1 VLVTDHKHFI
11 GDNCFQSK
19 LHRKMKEESIVIYE
33 LDKSEYEKVRHLFN
47 ELDYNL
53 IISAIIERTSPGRI
67 YVDDVVTPET
77 IFLCSVE
84 GYYLSGYADNDS
96 FNKALNSLIFEKF
109 FAGDTVRKD
118 ETDISI
124 GFHPDSWENKMEV
137 IFRPR
142 TPLKALRRHYVCR
155 ELKAVDWKSQ
165 VPEGFSI
172 RRADK
177 KLLETQGLVIPNH
190 VTDWMKTNWGSV
202 RDFLQKGL
210 GFCMLHDKKVV
221 SWSIADCV
229 SGDACEI
236 GIHTHPDYRRRGLAT
251 LTAAATVDYCLS
263 SGFTA
268 VGWHC
273 DEYNL
278 GSIGVAE
285 KVGFELERKYIQYF
299 CIYNEANHL
308 AETGLA
314 FFRAKQYRAVA
325 ECMEKVFATPREE
338 MPDWMIAEFHLYYHL
353 AARARAALGNRDKA
367 FGYLDE
373 AVNKGWTD
381 IEATNRCPEFRIFHE
396 TQEWKNLMAWLEG
409 KKA

>member
-1 VLVTDHKHFI
+1 MTVL
-11 GDNCFQSK
+11 SK
-19 LHRKMKEESIVIYE
+19 LHHNVKEESIVIHE
-33 LDKSEYEKVRHLFN
+33 LDKSEYENVRHLFK

-53 IISAIIERTSPGRI
+53 IISAVIEGTSPGRI
-67 YVDDVVTPET
+67 YVDDVVAPET

-84 GYYLSGYADNDS
+84 GYYLSGHVDNDS
-96 FNKALNSLIFEKF
+96 FNKALNRFIFEKF

-165 VPEGFSI
+165 VPKGFSI
-172 RRADK
+172 HRADK
-177 KLLETQGLVIPNH
+177 KLLETPGLVIPNH
-190 VTDWMKTNWGSV
+190 VTDWMNTNWGSI

-210 GFCMLHDKKVV
+210 GFCMLHDKNVV
-221 SWSIADCV
+221 SWSIADCT

-236 GIHTHPDYRRRGLAT
+236 GIHTHPKYRRRGLAT

-263 SGFTA
+263 SGFTS

-285 KVGFELERKYIQYF
+285 KVGFELERNYLQYF

-314 FFRAKQYRAVA
+314 FFRAKQYRAAA

-353 AARARAALGNRDKA
+353 AARAWAALGDRDKA
-367 FGYLDE
+367 FRYLDE

-381 IEATNRCPEFRIFHE
+381 VEATNKCPEFRIFHE
-396 TQEWKNLMAWLEG
+396 TQEWKNLMARLEG
-409 KKA
+409 KKV